1 MEKPTAVPRPMRLY
15 WLLNARGQVIRFVGH
30 RGARDATVTSFVEEK
45 PWPVTIRKVTLWRR
59 DLDNRPGALAGV
71 LEPLAAAGADLQV
84 AMGYRIPGQES
95 RAVVEL
101 APVTGRRAAAAAE
114 AAGLA
119 PSPIPTVVVEGDN
132 APSVGLAQ
140 SRALGAAGINIA
152 FLIALALGRR
162 YSAVFGFETQADA
175 DRAVTLLRRAIP
187 ARKSAPRKKATR
199 TKAARKR
206 NRR

>member
-1 MEKPTAVPRPMRLY
+1 MGL
-15 WLLNARGQVIRFVGH
+15 
-30 RGARDATVTSFVEEK
+30 
-45 PWPVTIRKVTLWRR
+45 TIRKVTLWRR
-59 DLDNRPGALAGV
+59 DLDNRPGALAAV

-101 APVTGRRAAAAAE
+101 APVTGPRAAAAAE

-119 PSPIPTVVVEGDN
+119 PSPIPTVMVEGDN

-152 FLIALALGRR
+152 FLIAQTLGRR
-162 YSAVFGFETQADA
+162 YTALFGFETPADA
-175 DRAVTLLRRAIP
+175 DRAVTLLKRATP
-187 ARKSAPRKKATR
+187 ARTSAHRKKTPRK
-199 TKAARKR
+199 KAARKR
-206 NRR
+206 TRRR

>member
-1 MEKPTAVPRPMRLY
+1 MAL
-15 WLLNARGQVIRFVGH
+15 
-30 RGARDATVTSFVEEK
+30 
-45 PWPVTIRKVTLWRR
+45 TIRKVTLWRR
-59 DLDNRPGALAGV
+59 DLDNHPGALAAV

-101 APVTGRRAAAAAE
+101 APVTGRRSAAAAE

-119 PSPIPTVVVEGDN
+119 PSPIPTVVVEGDD

-152 FLIALALGRR
+152 FLIAQSLGRR

-175 DRAVTLLRRAIP
+175 DRAVALLKRATPAKRASRRKA
-187 ARKSAPRKKATR
+187 APRKKA
-199 TKAARKR
+199 ARKR
-206 NRR
+206 SKRR

>member
-1 MEKPTAVPRPMRLY
+1 MAL
-15 WLLNARGQVIRFVGH
+15 
-30 RGARDATVTSFVEEK
+30 
-45 PWPVTIRKVTLWRR
+45 TIRKVTLWRR
-59 DLDNRPGALAGV
+59 DLDNQPGALAAV

-101 APVTGRRAAAAAE
+101 APVMGRRAAAAAE
-114 AAGLA
+114 TAGLA
-119 PSPIPTVVVEGDN
+119 PSPIPTVVVEGDD

-152 FLIALALGRR
+152 FLIAQSLGRR

-175 DRAVTLLRRAIP
+175 DRAVALLKRATP
-187 ARKSAPRKKATR
+187 AKRAPRKTAPRKKA
-199 TKAARKR
+199 ARKR
-206 NRR
+206 SSRR